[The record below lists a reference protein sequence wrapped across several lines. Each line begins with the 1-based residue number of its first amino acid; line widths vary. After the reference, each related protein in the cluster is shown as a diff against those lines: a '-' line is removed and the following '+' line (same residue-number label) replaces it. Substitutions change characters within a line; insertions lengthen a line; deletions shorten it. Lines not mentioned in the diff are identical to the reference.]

1 MHDCVICYEEFT
13 KQCKVVKCSCCDNKY
28 HYSCIETWFKTSKQT
43 FQRCPYCNQRWSP
56 ERNVIDYGIL
66 LAFFILHVKLYYIAH
81 LYVIPMITSMAIMLL
96 RNVLRWSLTT
106 VVYFICIR
114 YINLV
119 LLERGLGQGSPI
131 AILQL
136 LDRHVIPRVWV
147 TWIKKL
153 FQMSFRGE
161 QQHNGGDEVVAEE
174 AINGDEQRQHR
185 QQEQQQHFNILIR
198 FGIGNQVI

>member
-1 MHDCVICYEEFT
+1 
-13 KQCKVVKCSCCDNKY
+13 
-28 HYSCIETWFKTSKQT
+28 
-43 FQRCPYCNQRWSP
+43 
-56 ERNVIDYGIL
+56 
-66 LAFFILHVKLYYIAH
+66 
-81 LYVIPMITSMAIMLL
+81 MLL
-96 RNVLRWSLTT
+96 RNALKWSLTT